1 MFTGAGSKA
10 GIMNQPESVLGSR
23 FIAPCRSQKDSLAYS
38 AALPCTLRLRNPIYA
53 FVFLPA
59 TWLRIF
65 KRGDQGHAIAVI
77 DFPYP
82 ERAGLPQFAGKP
94 VYILS

>member
-1 MFTGAGSKA
+1 
-10 GIMNQPESVLGSR
+10 
-23 FIAPCRSQKDSLAYS
+23 
-38 AALPCTLRLRNPIYA
+38 LRLRNPIYA